1 MTQRNPGTAV
11 RSLMSVLAAA
21 FLATATPPVG
31 AVAQTSELTC
41 NGHMRMVFLSPK
53 PLKVNPGRCRYA
65 RINLIFTVQD
75 PVQKPPPIC
84 LFAKA
89 FGSAKEYGPFCNE
102 GATSGMAMPGPIEWL
117 WSNGG
122 VETGLK
128 FCKDRENCR

>member
-1 MTQRNPGTAV
+1 MLRNEAKTG
-11 RSLMSVLAAA
+11 RNLAALLVA
-21 FLATATPPVG
+21 ASVATFAPVNG
-31 AVAQTSELTC
+31 SAAQTGEQTC

-53 PLKVNPGRCRYA
+53 PLKVNPGKCRFA
-65 RINLIFTVQD
+65 RINLIFTVYD

-89 FGSAKEYGPFCNE
+89 YGSAKEYGPFCNE
-102 GATSGMAMPGPIEWL
+102 GPTSGMAVPGPIEWL